1 MEKANSTNGLH
12 HEADKWRKVVATN
25 TSWDDTGAA
34 AALSTA
40 AHTAY
45 HFGAVRQIL
54 AGLKPASERDRSA
67 AFVIFYRIGAEEME
81 IRKTLY
87 VTSREEWRAWL
98 TEHYQSETEVW
109 LVYYKKHTGRPRISY
124 DEAVEEA
131 LCFGWIDS
139 IGKRIDD
146 ERFAQ
151 KFTPRRDCTNWSVLN
166 KRRMRKLI
174 REGRMTEAGLAKID
188 LATLGEEAQAKQSK
202 GDLDIPRFV
211 KQALM
216 ANAKAWENFRNLT
229 PSRRRAY
236 VQLITDAK
244 KEETRERRL
253 REAVSLL
260 EQSKGELDD
269 IPRFVKQA
277 LMARPKAWKYFQ
289 TLAPS
294 YRRHYIGWIMH
305 AKKEETR
312 ERRVREAVS
321 LLEQNKKLGLK

>member
-1 MEKANSTNGLH
+1 
-12 HEADKWRKVVATN
+12 
-25 TSWDDTGAA
+25 
-34 AALSTA
+34 
-40 AHTAY
+40 
-45 HFGAVRQIL
+45 
-54 AGLKPASERDRSA
+54 
-67 AFVIFYRIGAEEME
+67 ME

-98 TEHYQSETEVW
+98 TEHSQSETEVW
-109 LVYYKKHTGRPRISY
+109 LVYYKKHTGRPRIPY
-124 DEAVEEA
+124 DHAVEEA

-139 IGKRIDD
+139 IGKRMDD
-146 ERFAQ
+146 EKFAQ
-151 KFTPRRDCTNWSVLN
+151 KFTPRRDCTNWSALN
-166 KRRMRKLI
+166 KRRLRKLI

-188 LATLGEEAQAKQSK
+188 LAMLGEEAQAKQSK

-216 ANAKAWENFRNLT
+216 ANPKAWENFRNLT
-229 PSRRRAY
+229 PSRRRSY
-236 VQLITDAK
+236 VQLILEAR

-277 LMARPKAWKYFQ
+277 LMASPKAWEYFQ
-289 TLAPS
+289 SLAPS
-294 YRRHYIGWIMH
+294 YRRHYIGWIIL

-312 ERRVREAVS
+312 ERRLREAVS